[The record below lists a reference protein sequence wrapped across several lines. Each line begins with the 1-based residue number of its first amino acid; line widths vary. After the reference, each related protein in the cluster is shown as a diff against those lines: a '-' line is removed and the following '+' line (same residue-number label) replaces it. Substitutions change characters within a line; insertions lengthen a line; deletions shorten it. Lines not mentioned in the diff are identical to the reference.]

1 MKLVIRAGGVIRR
14 GPERELIDDYVSRA
28 GPMTRQVGFTS
39 LEEQQV
45 DLRNCKTRKDETLQ
59 MLGQDQGKN
68 MGKIV
73 VLDERGKS
81 MKSRAVSKQL
91 ARWRD
96 DGEPQ
101 VTFLIGGADG
111 FEPNA
116 LPTNVTFW
124 SFGAQTWPHKL
135 VRVLLAEQVY
145 RALSI
150 LAGTPYHRD

>member
-14 GPERELIDDYVSRA
+14 GPERELIDDYVNRA
-28 GPMTRQVGFTS
+28 SLLTRQVGFTS
-39 LEEQQV
+39 LEEQQI
-45 DLRNCKTRKDETLQ
+45 DLRNCKTRKAETEYLI
-59 MLGQDQGKN
+59 GHDAGKV
-68 MGKIV
+68 IL
-73 VLDERGKS
+73 LDERGRS
-81 MKSRAVSKQL
+81 LTSRALSKQL

-111 FEPNA
+111 FEPSA
-116 LPTNVTFW
+116 LPAGATLW

>member
-1 MKLVIRAGGVIRR
+1 MKLVIRAGGVIRS
-14 GPERELIDDYVSRA
+14 GPEREMINDYVSRA
-28 GPMTRQVGFTS
+28 SALTRQVGFTS

-45 DLRNCKTRKDETLQ
+45 DLRNCKTRKAETQQL
-59 MLGQDQGKN
+59 LVAGA
-68 MGKIV
+68 GKIII
-73 VLDERGKS
+73 LDERGKS
-81 MKSRAVSKQL
+81 LTSRALSKQL

-111 FEPNA
+111 FEPGA
-116 LPTNVTFW
+116 LPRETVKW

>member
-14 GPERELIDDYVSRA
+14 GPEREMIDDYVSRA
-28 GPMTRQVGFTS
+28 SALTRQVGFTS

-45 DLRNCKTRKDETLQ
+45 DLRSCKTRKAETEHV
-59 MLGQDQGKN
+59 LGQAF
-68 MGKIV
+68 GKII

-81 MKSRAVSKQL
+81 ITSRALSKQL

-111 FEPNA
+111 FEPSA
-116 LPTNVTFW
+116 LPRETIKW